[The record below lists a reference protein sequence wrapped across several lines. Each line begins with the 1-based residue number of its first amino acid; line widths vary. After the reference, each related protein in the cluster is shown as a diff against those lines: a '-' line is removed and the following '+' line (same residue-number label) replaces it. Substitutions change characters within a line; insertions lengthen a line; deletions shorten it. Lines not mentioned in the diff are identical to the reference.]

1 MLSAKQQAVSGH
13 AFGDGFLCLSVGT
26 VRSGKTHSA
35 TRAFT
40 RWTLAL
46 ERPYKHLILGRK
58 LRVIE
63 SELLPHVA
71 AAAEPLGYSYNR
83 SEHILRIRDQ
93 SYHLVAGN
101 DVRSADMVTGLT
113 CHSALIDEATL
124 LPETFWDMAL
134 ARLSF
139 PDSKAWSACNPGGPL
154 HWLKKGWIDEGK
166 VDTHF
171 DFDFADNPSL
181 TPEAVE
187 RYRSL
192 YSGVFQKRM
201 IAGMWSAAEGLVYP
215 DAVVEER
222 DTKTRGRVVV
232 GVDYGGSAPNV
243 LCVLVQTPNGYHCPA
258 SEEHRGVSDNVL
270 ADEILRLDGL
280 WQGVEV
286 AVPADAAS
294 LRYELRARGIRAFKA
309 RQRVLEGIRRVGA
322 AFASGRLTV
331 SPRAK
336 GLVRELAT
344 YAWDPRR
351 EDAPVK
357 EHDHHC
363 DALRYAYMRM
373 ERSGIRVL
381 PNPYR

>member
-1 MLSAKQQAVSGH
+1 
-13 AFGDGFLCLSVGT
+13 
-26 VRSGKTHSA
+26 
-35 TRAFT
+35 
-40 RWTLAL
+40 
-46 ERPYKHLILGRK
+46 
-58 LRVIE
+58 
-63 SELLPHVA
+63 
-71 AAAEPLGYSYNR
+71 
-83 SEHILRIRDQ
+83 
-93 SYHLVAGN
+93 
-101 DVRSADMVTGLT
+101 MVTGLT

-280 WQGVEV
+280 WQGVEGGRSRRCRQS
-286 AVPADAAS
+286 P
-294 LRYELRARGIRAFKA
+294 LRAPGSRHQGLQGPPASSGGHTPGRRGIRKRTADGLPEGEGPGQGA
-309 RQRVLEGIRRVGA
+309 RDLRMGSETGRRSREGARP
-322 AFASGRLTV
+322 SL
-331 SPRAK
+331 
-336 GLVRELAT
+336 
-344 YAWDPRR
+344 
-351 EDAPVK
+351 
-357 EHDHHC
+357 
-363 DALRYAYMRM
+363 
-373 ERSGIRVL
+373 
-381 PNPYR
+381 